1 MKVRA
6 PDSAGETFDYVI
18 VGGGSAGSAI
28 AARLSESGR
37 HRVLLLEA
45 GTDDRWIWLR
55 VPLGAGRVLLS
66 ERSLW
71 RFYTE
76 PEPHM
81 GRRRMYWPRGRVL
94 GGSSTINGML
104 WVRGEPAEY
113 DAWRDAGCPG
123 WGYEDV
129 LPFLKRC
136 ETYIGG
142 DPALRGTDGAINVVQ
157 FEPDELGSAFHRA
170 CIEAG
175 IPATA
180 DYNGAQYEGVGILQ
194 TNTRRGL
201 RHGGR
206 EAYLDPAR
214 GRETLAVRTGARA
227 HRIRVDNGRAVGVE
241 YGEGT
246 QRRFVRA
253 RQEVIVSAGAVQSP
267 HLLELSGIGD
277 RERLAAVRHRSG
289 RPPTRRRRELSRPP
303 AHPHLLRMHAPDH
316 AE

>member
-1 MKVRA
+1 MKLKA

-37 HRVLLLEA
+37 HTALLLEA
-45 GTDDRWIWLR
+45 GKDDRWIWLR

-142 DPALRGTDGAINVVQ
+142 DPALRGTDGAVNVVQ
-157 FEPDELGSAFHRA
+157 FEPDALGSAFHRA

-175 IPATA
+175 IPPTA
-180 DYNGAQYEGVGILQ
+180 DYNGAQYEGVASCRL
-194 TNTRRGL
+194 TL
-201 RHGGR
+201 GGACAMVAAR
-206 EAYLDPAR
+206 PTLTPRAVVKRWRCLPAR
-214 GRETLAVRTGARA
+214 ARTASASTTAAPWAWSTSRAPNGASYA
-227 HRIRVDNGRAVGVE
+227 PA
-241 YGEGT
+241 
-246 QRRFVRA
+246 RR
-253 RQEVIVSAGAVQSP
+253 
-267 HLLELSGIGD
+267 
-277 RERLAAVRHRSG
+277 
-289 RPPTRRRRELSRPP
+289 
-303 AHPHLLRMHAPDH
+303 
-316 AE
+316 